1 MPAAQ
6 RRGRHNFVPGK
17 VIWLQSERRER
28 ERRGEEGRTEG
39 ELLGFYAAASRLTR
53 PSVRP
58 SAPLSNAAL
67 SLAANEDVYLARP
80 EKKSA
85 SRCSFLHSCQLEG
98 G

>member
-1 MPAAQ
+1 MF
-6 RRGRHNFVPGK
+6 RVKLSGFK
-17 VIWLQSERRER
+17 VNAER
-28 ERRGEEGRTEG
+28 EGKGEGEGRGGEEGRREG

-85 SRCSFLHSCQLEG
+85 SRCSFLHSCQLERG
-98 G
+98 